1 MVKSDTRRSE
11 LLDKLADH
19 LLAHGIAGS
28 SLRPLAAAAGLSDRM
43 LLYHFKD
50 KAEVMAAT
58 LECVAARMVVLLG
71 ANTAATPLPFDA
83 LRARL
88 VPIVLDDTLWPFM
101 RLWLEMAAR
110 AGQGDALYRE
120 IGGQIGRGFLAWG
133 SAQLDSEDPARDAA
147 RLLVTVEG
155 MVLLKSVGL
164 EDVARAAL

>member
-1 MVKSDTRRSE
+1 MVKSDTRRADILE
-11 LLDKLADH
+11 KLADH
-19 LLAHGIAGS
+19 MLAHGLLGS

-50 KAEVMAAT
+50 KAEIMAAT

-71 ANTAATPLPFDA
+71 GHTSAERLPLDA

-88 VPIVLDDTLWPFM
+88 VPIVLDDALWPYM

-110 AGQGDALYRE
+110 AAQGDALYWA

-133 SAQLDSEDPARDAA
+133 AAQLDSSEPERDAA

-155 MVLLKSVGL
+155 LVLLKSVGL
-164 EDVARAAL
+164 DDIGRSAW